1 MRCQTIKHGTEC
13 FLMSNE
19 GCSYNGGTCYPIV
32 ESCQG
37 CGKTETLE
45 NGVYCQSCPNPKIK
59 WQNGFCNLATHVK
72 GESEKA
78 IKLNPLKA
86 SKRSLRR

>member
-1 MRCQTIKHGTEC
+1 MRCQTVKQGTEC

-19 GCSYNGGTCYPIV
+19 GCGYNGGTCYPIV

-37 CGKTETLE
+37 CGKTETAK
-45 NGVYCQSCPNPKIK
+45 NDVYCQCCPNPEIK
-59 WQNGFCNLATHVK
+59 WKNGFCNLATHVK
-72 GESEKA
+72 GESVKE

-86 SKRSLRR
+86 SKRLRRN